1 VKRGEG
7 KSHCGC
13 ALARYDSAVRTE
25 TRVDQTTHH
34 DHHHFEPRVEDD
46 ALIRGRGRFIED
58 APQPNQA
65 YGVFA
70 RSPYAH
76 ARITAIDVAAARA
89 AEGVAAVLTH
99 TELDAAG
106 VGSCSVHPPLIGRNG
121 GKLVMPFRPAL
132 ARDRVMHA
140 GQPVALVVAETL
152 AQAHDAAELVTVDYE
167 ELGAVADLR
176 KALAPDAPQLFPEA
190 PGNVAL
196 DWPGPVTDD
205 GTNAREIEAIFKS
218 AAHVARVE
226 VVNQRLVVATLEPR
240 GATARHDA
248 ATDSYTLRSCSQG
261 VWPQREQLIAVM
273 GLPREKVRII
283 TEDVGGAF
291 GLKTAVY
298 PEYPSLLVAA
308 KLTGRPVAW
317 IATRSE
323 SFLSDQQARDT
334 VTRAELALDAKGKFL
349 ALHVEHDAD
358 MGAFIGIPG
367 ANIQTMNFSRCFPGM
382 YDIPRIQVG
391 VRCVFTNT
399 VPTGP
404 YRGAGRPEANYALE
418 RVVAEAARTAGIDP
432 VTLRRRNLIRPRQIP
447 YKTAVGT
454 TYDSGDF
461 APILD
466 KALAFANYGSFKQ
479 RRRDAARRGK
489 LRGVG
494 ISCFLEH
501 AGALPTESASLL
513 FEGDRLIL
521 GIGVGNTGQ
530 GHATIYPRLIA
541 DKLGI
546 PAGRIGHRHG
556 DTNLELR
563 GNPSVGSR
571 STMTVGA
578 ALYRA
583 AEMMLEKAKPVAAG
597 MLEAADTDVAYRHGH
612 FEVVGTDRRVSLF
625 EVAAHMKKNGDMLD
639 TKATVDTPQ
648 TFPNGCHI
656 AEVEIDPDTGI
667 TTIVAYAAVDDAG
680 VVLDHTLVSG
690 QLVGA
695 LAQGIGQALMEHA
708 VYDEA
713 NAQLVT
719 GTFMDYAMPRAE
731 DMPPVAEA
739 NHNAPATTNPLGVK
753 GVGEAGTTGS
763 IAAIMNAI
771 ADAIPDG
778 RGNALDMPATPEK
791 VWRACNPTA

>member
-1 VKRGEG
+1 
-7 KSHCGC
+7 
-13 ALARYDSAVRTE
+13 
-25 TRVDQTTHH
+25 VDQRRH
-34 DHHHFEPRVEDD
+34 DEHHHAFEPRVEDD

-65 YGVFA
+65 YGVFV
-70 RSPYAH
+70 RSPHAH
-76 ARITAIDVAAARA
+76 ARIKSVDVAAACGA
-89 AEGVAAVLTH
+89 PGVVAVLTH
-99 TELDAAG
+99 KELDAAG
-106 VGSCSVHPPLIGRNG
+106 VGSCSVHPPLVGRNG
-121 GKLVMPFRPAL
+121 AKLVMPFRPAL
-132 ARDRVMHA
+132 ARDRVMHV
-140 GQPVALVVAETL
+140 GQPVALAVAETL
-152 AQAHDAAELVTVDYE
+152 SAAQDAAELVAVDYAE
-167 ELGAVADLR
+167 MPGVTDVRTALEP
-176 KALAPDAPQLFPEA
+176 KAPLLFPEA
-190 PGNVAL
+190 PGNIAL
-196 DWPGPVTDD
+196 DWGGPVPDAD
-205 GTNAREIEAIFKS
+205 GSNACAIEQVFAS
-218 AAHVARVE
+218 AAYIARVE
-226 VVNQRLVVATLEPR
+226 VVNQRLVVATMEPR
-240 GATARHDA
+240 GATARYDA
-248 ATDSYTLRSCSQG
+248 ASDSYTLRSCSQG
-261 VWPQREQLIAVM
+261 VWPQREQLIAIM
-273 GLPREKVRII
+273 GIPREKVRIV

-291 GLKTAVY
+291 GLKTAAY

-317 IATRSE
+317 MATRSE

-334 VTRAELALDAKGKFL
+334 VTSAELALDAKGRFL
-349 ALHVEHDAD
+349 ALRVSHDAD
-358 MGAFIGIPG
+358 MGAFIGVPG

-418 RVVAEAARTAGIDP
+418 RVVAEAARITGIDP
-432 VTLRRRNLIRPRQIP
+432 VKLRRRNLIKPKQIP
-447 YKTAVGT
+447 FKTAVGT

-461 APILD
+461 ESILD
-466 KALAFANYGSFKQ
+466 KAVAFANYDSFNQ
-479 RRRDAARRGK
+479 RRRAAGKRGR
-489 LRGVG
+489 LRGIG

-501 AGALPTESASLL
+501 AGALPTESAALL
-513 FEGDRLIL
+513 FDGERLTL

-541 DKLGI
+541 ERLGI
-546 PAGRIGHRHG
+546 PVAQIGHRHG
-556 DTNLELR
+556 DTDMGVR

-571 STMTVGA
+571 STMTVSA
-578 ALYRA
+578 ALYGA
-583 AEMMLEKAKPVAAG
+583 VDLMLTKAKPIAAG
-597 MLEAADTDVAYRHGH
+597 MLEAADADIVYRDGH
-612 FEVVGTDRRVSLF
+612 FEVVGTDRRVGLF
-625 EVAAHMKKNGDMLD
+625 EVAAHAKQGGDTLD
-639 TKATVDTPQ
+639 TMATVDTPQ

-656 AEVEIDPDTGI
+656 AEVEIDPATGI
-667 TTIVAYAAVDDAG
+667 TTIVAYAAIDDAG

-739 NHNAPATTNPLGVK
+739 NHNARATTNPLGVK

-791 VWRACNPTA
+791 VWRACRGL